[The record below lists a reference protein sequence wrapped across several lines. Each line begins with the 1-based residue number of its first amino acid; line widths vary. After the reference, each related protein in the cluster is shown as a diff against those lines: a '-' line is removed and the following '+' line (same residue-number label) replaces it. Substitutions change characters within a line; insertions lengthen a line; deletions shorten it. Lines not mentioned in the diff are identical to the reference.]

1 MESEIVRSK
10 ALTELER
17 SVYVALE
24 TYSNVHRG
32 TGYNSMVTTA
42 LYEKAREIIL
52 EYLNLDKDKYVV
64 VFTTPLRSKRF
75 LKKLKKTSFHIVS
88 SKKIGL
94 PLGIRAIAAKE
105 KDFKKVALYHTGG
118 GMISHV
124 AAKAVVWAEIP
135 EKFEAGTPN
144 IINVIA
150 FAKALLIIKHIAN
163 DFTKEQNSRNLSLEK
178 ILYTDNLLKYTGID
192 LLLKLRDQLV
202 GYGLLIP
209 IVEGKKPYVNFD
221 NAASTPTFQPIW
233 DAFRQTLNQSRE
245 IQQKIV
251 QEVKKICADFL
262 QAPLDLYETIFTSNT
277 TEAINIAAQN
287 AFLTFE
293 ENIKPVILNTKL
305 EHHSNELPWRF
316 IPGASLIRNPIHN
329 DGFIH
334 LRKLERLLQDY
345 NEKHKHGKK
354 RIKIVAV
361 CGASNV
367 LGSFNNLKA
376 ISRITHKYGAH
387 LLVDAAQLVGHRRVK
402 LTEIVIDYFAF
413 SSHKLYAPFGTGVLM
428 AKKKLLKFNQ
438 SELKAIKLSGEE
450 NAAGI
455 AAMGKALLLLKRI
468 GMNIVENYERKL
480 TKIAL
485 EGLNTIKD
493 IEIFGLQHTQSPKF
507 NRKGGIIAFSM
518 KKVPHNLV
526 AKELTEEGGIGIRNG
541 CFCAHILIQ
550 QLLKVNAFRTYG
562 SILLAMLL
570 PEMTDMILPGI
581 IRMSFGIENNEK
593 EVKHFIQI
601 LKQISNKPR
610 TLGQKT
616 VARFHNGVL
625 FSRKTKTQFKIEKS
639 IEKLIKKVFFFPNL
653 D

>member
-1 MESEIVRSK
+1 
-10 ALTELER
+10 
-17 SVYVALE
+17 
-24 TYSNVHRG
+24 
-32 TGYNSMVTTA
+32 VTTA
-42 LYEKAREIIL
+42 LYERARDIIL

-64 VFTTPLRSKRF
+64 VFTTPLRLKRF
-75 LKKLKKTSFHIVS
+75 KKELKKTSFHIVS
-88 SKKIGL
+88 SKDIGL

-105 KDFKKVALYHTGG
+105 KDLKKVTLFHTGG
-118 GMISHV
+118 GMIKHV
-124 AAKAVVWAEIP
+124 AAKSVVWADIP

-144 IINVIA
+144 IVNIIA
-150 FAKALLIIKHIAN
+150 FAKALIIKKHTGN
-163 DFTKEQNSRNLSLEK
+163 DFTKAQKSRNLSLEK
-178 ILYTDNLLKYTGID
+178 ILYSDNLLEYTGKD
-192 LLLKLRDQLV
+192 LLLKLREQLV

-209 IVEGKKPYVNFD
+209 TEEGKKHYVNLD

-233 DAFRQTLNQSRE
+233 DTFRQALNQPRE
-245 IQQKIV
+245 LQQKIV
-251 QEVKKICADFL
+251 QEVKQICADFL
-262 QAPLDLYETIFTSNT
+262 QAPLDIYETIFASNT

-293 ENIKPVILNTKL
+293 ENIKPIILNTKL

-316 IPGASLIRNPIHN
+316 IPGATLIRNPIDN

-334 LRKLERLLQDY
+334 LKKLEHLLQDY
-345 NEKHKHGKK
+345 NENHKHGKK

-376 ISRITHKYGAH
+376 ISRITHRYGAH
-387 LLVDAAQLVGHRRVK
+387 LLVDAAQLVGHRSVK
-402 LTEIVIDYFAF
+402 LAEIDIDYFAF
-413 SSHKLYAPFGTGVLM
+413 SGHKLYAPFGTGVLM
-428 AKKKLLKFNQ
+428 VKKKLLRFNP

-450 NAAGI
+450 NIAGI
-455 AAMGKALLLLKRI
+455 AAIGKALLLLKRI
-468 GMNIVENYERKL
+468 GMKVVENYERKL

-485 EGLNTIKD
+485 ERLNTIED
-493 IEIFGLQHTQSPKF
+493 IEIFGLRHTQSPKF

-541 CFCAHILIQ
+541 CFCAHILIR
-550 QLLKVNAFRTYG
+550 QLLRINPFRTYG

-581 IRMSFGIENNEK
+581 IRMSFGIENNEE

-601 LKQISNKPR
+601 LKQISNKSR
-610 TLGQKT
+610 TLGQKA
-616 VARFHNGVL
+616 VSRFHNGVL
-625 FSRKTKTQFKIEKS
+625 FSRDTKIQFKIEKS
-639 IEKLIKKVFFFPNL
+639 VKKLIKKVFSIPSL

>member
-1 MESEIVRSK
+1 MDSEILRSK

-17 SVYVALE
+17 SLYVALG

-42 LYEKAREIIL
+42 LYEKAREIVL

-64 VFTTPLRSKRF
+64 VFTTPLRLKRF
-75 LKKLKKTSFHIVS
+75 QKKLKKTSFYIVS
-88 SKKIGL
+88 SKEIGL

-144 IINVIA
+144 IINIIA
-150 FAKALLIIKHIAN
+150 FAKALLIIKHIGK
-163 DFTKEQNSRNLSLEK
+163 DFTKEQKNRNLSLEK
-178 ILYTDNLLKYTGID
+178 ILYSDNLIRYTGND
-192 LLLKLRDQLV
+192 LLLKLREQLV

-209 IVEGKKPYVNFD
+209 TVEGKKAYINFD

-233 DAFRQTLNQSRE
+233 DAFRQTLNQPRE

-251 QEVKKICADFL
+251 QEVKTICADFL
-262 QAPLDLYETIFTSNT
+262 NASLDLYEIIFASNT

-316 IPGASLIRNPIHN
+316 IPGVSLIRSSIDN

-334 LRKLERLLQDY
+334 LNELERILKDY
-345 NEKHKHGKK
+345 NENHKHGKK

-367 LGSFNNLKA
+367 LGSFNNLKT

-387 LLVDAAQLVGHRRVK
+387 LLVDGAQLVGHRRVK
-402 LTEIVIDYFAF
+402 LAEADIDYFAF
-413 SSHKLYAPFGTGVLM
+413 SGHKLYAPFGTGVLIL
-428 AKKKLLKFNQ
+428 KKNLLGFNPT
-438 SELKAIKLSGEE
+438 ELRAIKLSGEE
-450 NAAGI
+450 NIAGI
-455 AAMGKALLLLKRI
+455 ATLGKALLLLKRI
-468 GMNIVENYERKL
+468 GMRIVENYERKL

-485 EGLNTIKD
+485 DGLNTIED
-493 IEIFGLQHTQSPKF
+493 IEIFGLQNTKSPKF
-507 NRKGGIIAFSM
+507 TRKGGIIAFSM
-518 KKVPHNLV
+518 KKVPHNLA

-541 CFCAHILIQ
+541 CFCAHILIR
-550 QLLKVNAFRTYG
+550 QLLRVNPFRTYG

-601 LKQISNKPR
+601 LKQISDKPR
-610 TLGQKT
+610 TLGQKA
-616 VARFHNGVL
+616 VSRFHNGVL
-625 FSRKTKTQFKIEKS
+625 FSRNTKTQFKIEKA
-639 IEKLIKKVFFFPNL
+639 IEKSIKKVFSLPKKK
-653 D
+653 

>member
-17 SVYVALE
+17 SMYVALE

-42 LYEKAREIIL
+42 LYEKAREIVL

-64 VFTTPLRSKRF
+64 VFTTPLRLKRF
-75 LKKLKKTSFHIVS
+75 QKKLKKKSFHIVS

-150 FAKALLIIKHIAN
+150 FAKALLIIKHIGN

-178 ILYTDNLLKYTGID
+178 ILYSDNLLKYTGID
-192 LLLKLRDQLV
+192 LLLKLREQLV
-202 GYGLLIP
+202 GYDLLIP
-209 IVEGKKPYVNFD
+209 IVEGKKSYVNFD

-233 DAFRQTLNQSRE
+233 DAFRQILNQPRE
-245 IQQKIV
+245 MQRKIV
-251 QEVKKICADFL
+251 QEVKKICAEFL
-262 QAPLDLYETIFTSNT
+262 RAPLDLYETIFTSNT

-316 IPGASLIRNPIHN
+316 IPGASLIRNPIDN

-334 LRKLERLLQDY
+334 LKKLERLLQDY

-387 LLVDAAQLVGHRRVK
+387 LLVDAAQLVGHRRIK
-402 LTEIVIDYFAF
+402 LSEIDIDYFAF
-413 SSHKLYAPFGTGVLM
+413 SGHKLYAPFGTGILLV
-428 AKKKLLKFNQ
+428 KKKLLRFKPT
-438 SELKAIKLSGEE
+438 ELKAIKLSGEE
-450 NAAGI
+450 NTAGI
-455 AAMGKALLLLKRI
+455 AALGKALLLLKRI
-468 GMNIVENYERKL
+468 GMKIVENYERKL

-485 EGLNTIKD
+485 EGLNTIED

-518 KKVPHNLV
+518 KKVPHNLA

-541 CFCAHILIQ
+541 CFCAHILIR
-550 QLLKVNAFRTYG
+550 QLLKINPFRTYG
-562 SILLAMLL
+562 SIILAMLV
-570 PEMTDMILPGI
+570 PEMTDIILPGI

-593 EVKHFIQI
+593 EVRHFIQI

-610 TLGQKT
+610 TLGQKA
-616 VARFHNGVL
+616 VSRFHNGVL
-625 FSRKTKTQFKIEKS
+625 FSRYTKTQFEIEKS
-639 IEKLIKKVFFFPNL
+639 IETLIKKVFSFPNL